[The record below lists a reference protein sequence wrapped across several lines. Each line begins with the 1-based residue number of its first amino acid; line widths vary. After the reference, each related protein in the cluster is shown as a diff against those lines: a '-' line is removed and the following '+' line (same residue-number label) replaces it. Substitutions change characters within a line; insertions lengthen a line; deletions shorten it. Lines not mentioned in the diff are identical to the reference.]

1 MHPGNDARTV
11 LIVICL
17 VEGLPDELVRDQ
29 GRLPYQPERKL
40 SAFVQLLHDFFGVG
54 SDMGKALISV
64 QIL

>member
-11 LIVICL
+11 LIVVRL
-17 VEGLPDELVRDQ
+17 VKGLPDELVGDQ
-29 GRLPYQPERKL
+29 GRLPDQFERQL

-54 SDMGKALISV
+54 SDMSKALISV

>member
-17 VEGLPDELVRDQ
+17 VKGLPDELVGDQ
-29 GRLPYQPERKL
+29 GRLPDQLERQL

-54 SDMGKALISV
+54 SDMSKALISV